1 MLKPANLKAFKV
13 GYEDEKVA
21 FYPRMA
27 SDAEMETVN
36 QQLMNIADS
45 DDKETKTF
53 EIRREAI
60 AEWSQDIPKR
70 VVKEKG
76 GFQFVDLVKDPES
89 AADALKRFFPEP
101 TAESEKVIRTA
112 YNAFV
117 NLMQPDIDF
126 L

>member
-1 MLKPANLKAFKV
+1 MIKPANLKAFKV
-13 GYEDEKVA
+13 GYGDDKVA

-36 QQLMNIADS
+36 QQLMNVAD
-45 DDKETKTF
+45 DDNKDRKTF

-60 AEWSQDIPKR
+60 AEWSAEIPKR
-70 VVKEKG
+70 VVKEKSEVK
-76 GFQFVDLVKDPES
+76 FVDLVQNAES

-101 TAESEKVIRTA
+101 TAESEKIIRTA

-117 NLMQPDIDF
+117 NLMQPEIDF